1 MKKRHIPWLV
11 IISVLLAD
19 QVSKILVKTS
29 MTLGQSIPVL
39 GDWFIIHFTENYGMA
54 FGMEFSGEYGKLA
67 LSLFRIIAIV
77 FIGWYLYRLV
87 ARKAH
92 AGLLVCVS
100 LILGGAMGNMI
111 DSAFY
116 GMIFSESLFN
126 RIAVMFPE
134 SGGYGTFLHGKVVDM
149 LYFPIVT
156 GTFPDWFPYW
166 SGQPFIFFR
175 PVFNIADAA
184 ITTGVFVLIIFQKRF
199 FGTKMQKQE
208 TAGQQEFPGEDSGQE
223 EEVSPA
229 DTTEPTLSE

>member
-54 FGMEFSGEYGKLA
+54 FGLEFSGEYGKLA

-87 ARKAH
+87 VRKAH

-134 SGGYGTFLHGKVVDM
+134 NGGYGTFLHGKVVDM

-199 FGTKMQKQE
+199 FGTKWQKQE
-208 TAGQQEFPGEDSGQE
+208 TADQQGLSGEDSGQE

-229 DTTEPTLSE
+229 DTTEPTL